1 MIIHPYIIAFKTKTI
16 ILYHFNKPTRSF
28 FCCFPPILNKPR
40 HIPFRFAQR
49 IYDPSPL
56 FSHRI
61 VGSIYIVH
69 FCWMLSESWCNC
81 RVCCVVRMLYIQLEL
96 TWAETIG
103 LRCPHVSW
111 IGVMNESS
119 RDGDSDKVSSTNKSK
134 HFVDNW
140 GSIWPAAVSSGTN
153 DRPKS
158 KDTKSKRYA
167 AGVVVSKWDPK
178 SQHTEESS
186 WKTTTH
192 QRRGT

>member
-28 FCCFPPILNKPR
+28 FVVFHQSSINHGTFHSASHNGSMTLLPSSLIGSSAQFILCTSAGCYLR
-40 HIPFRFAQR
+40 A
-49 IYDPSPL
+49 DA
-56 FSHRI
+56 I
-61 VGSIYIVH
+61 VVYVV
-69 FCWMLSESWCNC
+69 LY
-81 RVCCVVRMLYIQLEL
+81 VCCIYNLSWLEQRGSACVAHTYLEL
-96 TWAETIG
+96 ASWMNHRET
-103 LRCPHVSW
+103 LT
-111 IGVMNESS
+111 
-119 RDGDSDKVSSTNKSK
+119 KVSSTNKSK
-134 HFVDNW
+134 HVVDNW